1 MTRKPPWYTRLI
13 KVCQRLGRSPEEA
26 EDLVQDAYVRFL
38 EYRRGKQIRDEEALL
53 SRIVA
58 NLAINQYHRERA
70 LAHLLL
76 ESLDDIEGRGELID
90 DSPEVGR
97 ILAAQERLR
106 EVEKTLTK
114 VSERTC
120 RIFLAHR
127 AGFSYDEIG
136 YEFGISRRTVQKH
149 IVRATI
155 LLGTKPGP
163 PSRF

>member
-1 MTRKPPWYTRLI
+1 
-13 KVCQRLGRSPEEA
+13 VCQRLGRSPEEA
-26 EDLVQDAYVRFL
+26 EDLVQDAYVSFL
-38 EYRRGKQIRDEEALL
+38 EYRQGKQIRNEEALL

-70 LAHLLL
+70 LAHLC
-76 ESLDDIEGRGELID
+76 ERLDAVEEQGELVD
-90 DSPEVGR
+90 DSPEVHR
-97 ILAAQERLR
+97 ILVAQERLR

-120 RIFLAHR
+120 QIFLAHR
-127 AGFSYDEIG
+127 AGFSYEEIG
-136 YEFGISRRTVQKH
+136 YEFGISNRTVQKH

-155 LLGTKPGP
+155 LLGTKPAP

>member
-13 KVCQRLGRSPEEA
+13 KVCQRLGRSPEDA

-38 EYRRGKQIRDEEALL
+38 EYRQGKQIRSEEALL

-70 LAHLLL
+70 LAHLF
-76 ESLDDIEGRGELID
+76 ESLDDVEEQGELID
-90 DSPEVGR
+90 DSPEVHR
-97 ILAAQERLR
+97 ILAAQDRLR
-106 EVEKTLTK
+106 EVESTLTK

-120 RIFLAHR
+120 QIFVAHR

-136 YEFGISRRTVQKH
+136 CEFGISRRTVQKH
-149 IVRATI
+149 IVRATM
-155 LLGTKPGP
+155 LLGIKPSP